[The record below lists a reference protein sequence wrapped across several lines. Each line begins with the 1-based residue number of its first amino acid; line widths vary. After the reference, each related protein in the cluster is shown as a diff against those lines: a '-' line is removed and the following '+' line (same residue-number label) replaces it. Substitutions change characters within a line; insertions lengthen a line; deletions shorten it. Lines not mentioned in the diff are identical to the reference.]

1 MDIQLM
7 KEYISDNN
15 YIPFIL
21 EKLGCHHIKEK
32 GEYITCGNPDGD
44 NINSVTVYLNSNL
57 TVINYTRSLNSEKKS
72 HDIFDLAGFYLNLN
86 FFETVKKICD
96 WIDLDYYKDWN
107 EDLPES
113 LLITKMLME
122 MNSENEIEDEDMALK
137 PIAETILSYYY
148 PYVNDLF
155 ADDNI
160 SYSTQRKFE
169 VGYDDYTNRITIPIR
184 DELGNLVGVKG
195 RLLKKEL
202 EPDDVKYLYIEKCSR
217 SQILYGL
224 YLAYPHIQHE
234 KCVYICES
242 EKGVMQLYEM
252 GFYNAVATGG
262 KKVSQAQIDKLSRLC
277 VPLIFCFDKDV
288 DQSEIDELADRFIE
302 NIDIYALIDKDNIL
316 DCKESPTDDP
326 QKFKRLNEQNKYKI
340 K

>member
-1 MDIQLM
+1 MDIHLM
-7 KEYISDNN
+7 KEYILDNG

-21 EKLGCHHIKEK
+21 EKMCCHHIKEK

-44 NINSVTVYLNSNL
+44 NVNSVTVYLNANL
-57 TVINYTRSLNSEKKS
+57 TVVNYTRSLNCKKKS

-86 FFETVKKICD
+86 FFETVKQICD
-96 WIDLDYYKDWN
+96 WIDLDYYKDWD

-113 LLITKMLME
+113 LSITKMLME
-122 MNSENEIEDEDMALK
+122 MNSGEEIEDEDIALK
-137 PIAETILSYYY
+137 PIPESILSYYY

-160 SYSTQRKFE
+160 SYSTQRVFE
-169 VGYDDYTNRITIPIR
+169 VGYDDFTNRITIPIR

-195 RLLKKEL
+195 RLLKRKL
-202 EPDDVKYLYIEKCSR
+202 DDNDLKYLYIEKCCR

-224 YLAYPHIQHE
+224 HLAYPYIQRE

-242 EKGVMQLYEM
+242 EKGVMQLYDM
-252 GFYNAVATGG
+252 GFYNSVATGG

-277 VPLIFCFDKDV
+277 VPLVFCFDKDV
-288 DQSEIDELADRFIE
+288 ERSEIEELANRFIE
-302 NIDIYALIDKDNIL
+302 NIDIYALIDSDNIL
-316 DCKESPTDDP
+316 DEKESPTDNP
-326 QKFKRLNEQNKYKI
+326 QKFKQINERYKYKI
-340 K
+340 R

>member
-1 MDIQLM
+1 M
-7 KEYISDNN
+7 KEYILDNG

-21 EKLGCHHIKEK
+21 EKMCCHHIKEK

-44 NINSVTVYLNSNL
+44 NVNSVTVYLNANL
-57 TVINYTRSLNSEKKS
+57 TVVNYTRSLNCKKKL

-86 FFETVKKICD
+86 FFETVKQICD
-96 WIDLDYYKDWN
+96 WIDLDYYKDWD

-113 LLITKMLME
+113 LSITKMLME
-122 MNSENEIEDEDMALK
+122 MNSGEKIEDEDIALK
-137 PIAETILSYYY
+137 PIPETILSYYY
-148 PYVNDLF
+148 PYVNDFF

-160 SYSTQRKFE
+160 SYSTQRVFE
-169 VGYDDYTNRITIPIR
+169 VGYDDFTNRITIPIR

-195 RLLKKEL
+195 RLLKRKL
-202 EPDDVKYLYIEKCSR
+202 DDNDLKYLYIEKCCR

-224 YLAYPHIQHE
+224 HLACPYIQRE

-242 EKGVMQLYEM
+242 EKGVMQLYDM
-252 GFYNAVATGG
+252 GFYNSVATGG

-277 VPLIFCFDKDV
+277 VPLVFCFDKDV
-288 DQSEIDELADRFIE
+288 ERSEIEELADRFIE
-302 NIDIYALIDKDNIL
+302 NIDIYALIDSDNIL
-316 DCKESPTDDP
+316 DEKESPTDNP
-326 QKFKRLNEQNKYKI
+326 QKFKQINEWYKYKI

>member
-1 MDIQLM
+1 MDIRLM

-15 YIPFIL
+15 YVPFIL
-21 EKLGCHHIKEK
+21 ENLGCHHIKDK

-44 NINSVTVYLNSNL
+44 NTNAVTVYHNANL
-57 TVINYTRSLNSEKKS
+57 TVVNYTRSLNSEKNS

-86 FFETVKKICD
+86 FFETVKQICD
-96 WIDLDYYKDWN
+96 WIDLDYYKDWD

-113 LLITKMLME
+113 LSITKMLME
-122 MNSENEIEDEDMALK
+122 MNSGGETEDEDIALK
-137 PIAETILSYYY
+137 PISENILSYYY

-160 SYSTQRKFE
+160 SYSTQRIFE

-202 EPDDVKYLYIEKCSR
+202 DDNDLKYLYIEKCCR

-224 YLAYPHIQHE
+224 HLTYPYIQHE

-242 EKGVMQLYEM
+242 EKGVMQLYDM
-252 GFYNAVATGG
+252 GIYNAVATGG
-262 KKVSQAQIDKLSRLC
+262 KKVSHAQIDKLSRLC
-277 VPLIFCFDKDV
+277 VSLIFCFDKDV
-288 DQSEIDELADRFIE
+288 EQYEIEELADRFIE
-302 NIDIYALIDKDNIL
+302 NIDIYTLIDSDNIL
-316 DCKESPTDDP
+316 DNKESPTDDP
-326 QKFKRLNEQNKYKI
+326 QKFKQLNEQYKYKI
-340 K
+340 R

>member
-1 MDIQLM
+1 MDIHLM
-7 KEYISDNN
+7 KEYILDNN
-15 YIPFIL
+15 YVSLIL
-21 EKLGCHHIKEK
+21 DKLGCHHIKDM

-44 NINSVTVYLNSNL
+44 NANAVTIYLNTNL
-57 TVINYTRSLNSEKKS
+57 TVINYTRSLNLEKKS

-86 FFETVKKICD
+86 FFETVKQICD
-96 WIDLDYYKDWN
+96 WVDLDYYKNWD

-113 LLITKMLME
+113 LSITKMLLE
-122 MNSENEIEDEDMALK
+122 MNNGDEIEDEDIALK
-137 PIAETILSYYY
+137 PIPETILSYYY
-148 PYVNDLF
+148 SYVNDLF

-169 VGYDDYTNRITIPIR
+169 IGYDDYTNRITIPIR

-195 RLLKKEL
+195 RILKKNL
-202 EPDDVKYLYIEKCSR
+202 DDNDLKYLYIEKCCR

-224 YLAYPHIQHE
+224 YITYPYIQHE

-242 EKGVMQLYEM
+242 EKGVMQLYDM
-252 GFYNAVATGG
+252 GFYNSVATGG
-262 KKVSQAQIDKLSRLC
+262 KKVSQTQIDKLSRLC

-288 DQSEIDELADRFIE
+288 GQSEIEELADRFIE
-302 NIDIYALIDKDNIL
+302 NIDIYALIDSDNIL
-316 DCKESPTDDP
+316 GNKESPTDDP

-340 K
+340 R

>member
-1 MDIQLM
+1 
-7 KEYISDNN
+7 
-15 YIPFIL
+15 
-21 EKLGCHHIKEK
+21 
-32 GEYITCGNPDGD
+32 
-44 NINSVTVYLNSNL
+44 
-57 TVINYTRSLNSEKKS
+57 
-72 HDIFDLAGFYLNLN
+72 
-86 FFETVKKICD
+86 
-96 WIDLDYYKDWN
+96 
-107 EDLPES
+107 
-113 LLITKMLME
+113 MLME
-122 MNSENEIEDEDMALK
+122 MNSGDETEDEDIALK
-137 PIAETILSYYY
+137 PIPETILSYYY

-155 ADDNI
+155 SDDNI

-224 YLAYPHIQHE
+224 YLAYPHIQRE
-234 KCVYICES
+234 KYVYICES

-288 DQSEIDELADRFIE
+288 KQSEIEELADRFIE

-316 DCKESPTDDP
+316 GCKESPTDDP

>member
-1 MDIQLM
+1 M
-7 KEYISDNN
+7 KEYILDNN
-15 YIPFIL
+15 YVSFIL
-21 EKLGCHHIKEK
+21 ESLGCHHIKNK
-32 GEYITCGNPDGD
+32 DEYIICANPDG
-44 NINSVTVYLNSNL
+44 NNTNAVTVYLNANL

-86 FFETVKKICD
+86 FFETVKQVCG
-96 WIDLDYYKDWN
+96 WIDLDYYKDWD

-113 LLITKMLME
+113 LSITKMLME
-122 MNSENEIEDEDMALK
+122 MNSGGENEEEDIALK
-137 PIAETILSYYY
+137 PIPETILSYYY

-160 SYSTQRKFE
+160 SYSTQRIFE

-202 EPDDVKYLYIEKCSR
+202 DDNDVKYLYIEKCCR

-224 YLAYPHIQHE
+224 HLTYPYIQRE

-242 EKGVMQLYEM
+242 EKGVMQLYDM
-252 GFYNAVATGG
+252 GIYNAVATGG
-262 KKVSQAQIDKLSRLC
+262 KKVSQAQIDNLSRLC

-288 DQSEIDELADRFIE
+288 EQSEIEDLANRFIE
-302 NIDIYALIDKDNIL
+302 NIDIYALIDSDNIL
-316 DCKESPTDDP
+316 DNKESPTDDP
-326 QKFKRLNEQNKYKI
+326 QKFKELNERYKYKI